1 MYEAFFGFHTSL
13 VRILALDN
21 LIKRFMI
28 IVIWG
33 CMSKPSGKYVEHV
46 LLHYSVAIE
55 LCYIVFCLF
64 GVNHVM
70 FMQTIDV
77 QFCCK
82 VLF

>member
-1 MYEAFFGFHTSL
+1 MFEAFFGFHTSL
-13 VRILALDN
+13 GRILALDN

-33 CMSKPSGKYVEHV
+33 CMSKPSGKYVEHI
-46 LLHYSVAIE
+46 LLHYSVARE
-55 LCYIVFCLF
+55 LCLF
-64 GVNHVM
+64 GINHVM